1 MNIPQD
7 QSLRI
12 ADAGIVRV
20 LDYQGLLAFHA
31 GDSWWGCSVG
41 FRALQF
47 AGLKLSEDA
56 LWDRESLSVV
66 SGHPGPGVK
75 DAIEFVTRCISRR
88 RFRLSNPVKH
98 QRCSREMRFEWW
110 VSEDQSTIEVR
121 LRADFVPEEFFVV
134 LDRLRTPLE
143 KSGDRKRFE
152 DFKHSLSD
160 QLWREPLESLYCV
173 RNVSV
178 PLTSVENVGA

>member
-1 MNIPQD
+1 MNITQD
-7 QSLRI
+7 QTLSI
-12 ADAGIVRV
+12 ADAGIVQV

-47 AGLKLSEDA
+47 AGQTLSEDA

-88 RFRLSNPVKH
+88 RFRLSNPVKRR
-98 QRCSREMRFEWW
+98 RCSRDMRFEWW
-110 VSEDQSTIEVR
+110 VSEGQSTVDVR
-121 LRADFVPEEFFVV
+121 LRTDFVPEEFFVV
-134 LDRLRTPLE
+134 LDRLRTPAE

-152 DFKHSLSD
+152 DFKQSLSD

-173 RNVSV
+173 RNVPE
-178 PLTSVENVGA
+178 PLMSMEKAGA